1 MKRAVAALALVLL
14 APSAQAAPVSTS
26 AAGALAN
33 AAGAPRPLRLEQRCV
48 TPAERRRVVRF
59 RTVDRVRLIGVEL
72 GRGPNVVVLAHQG
85 GGGAPGNLCAWIPY
99 ARSLARSGYR
109 VLAFDHRGRGSSGQS
124 GRVDRWL
131 QVDLDVRAAVS
142 FMRSR
147 GAARVVLGG
156 ASLGGTASIGAA
168 ATIKPAVQGL
178 FTIGSPTEFGPVDGL
193 EAARKL
199 QVPVLFASAADDDPF
214 DDDARTMYEACPSA
228 DKRLELFPGA
238 RHGAPVLRDPMAKGV
253 VDAWVASHLRQ

>member
-1 MKRAVAALALVLL
+1 VRVALFALVTLVALASESAVGAKPKPLVL
-14 APSAQAAPVSTS
+14 
-26 AAGALAN
+26 
-33 AAGAPRPLRLEQRCV
+33 EQTCV
-48 TPAERRRVVRF
+48 TKAERKRVVRF
-59 RTVDRVRLIGVEL
+59 RTADRVRLIGVEL

-85 GGGAPGNLCAWIPY
+85 GGGAPGNLCAWMPY

-124 GRVDRWL
+124 SRVYRWL

-147 GAARVVLGG
+147 GAARIVLGG

-168 ATIKPAVQGL
+168 AAITPAVQGL
-178 FTIGSPTEFGPVDGL
+178 FTIGSPTEYGPIDGL

-199 QVPVLFASAADDDPF
+199 RLPVLFTSAVDDDPF
-214 DDDARTMYEACPSA
+214 DDDARTMFEACPSA
-228 DKRLELFPGA
+228 DKRVELFPGA
-238 RHGAPVLRDPMAKGV
+238 RHGAPVLRDPRAKAV
-253 VDAWVASHLRQ
+253 VDAWVASHLRN